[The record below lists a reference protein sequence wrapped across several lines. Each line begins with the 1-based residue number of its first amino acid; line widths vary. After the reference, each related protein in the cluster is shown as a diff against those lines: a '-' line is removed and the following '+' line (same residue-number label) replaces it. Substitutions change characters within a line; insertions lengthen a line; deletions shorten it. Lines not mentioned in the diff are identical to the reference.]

1 MEKQAEEEEPEASKE
16 EEEAKEQQDDDDDE
30 QYDTFTK
37 TTLVYQGKRVKEFR
51 VTGNLNRCNTRM
63 IMDNITP
70 HIEMRVKV
78 SDSFKSVIY
87 RGNDEIKDYSKTLD
101 SPPSM
106 FTSLE
111 EIQEYIEVCE
121 QIRLGLDNDEVWS
134 NAYLPATKTTQ
145 VQGNYESKVI
155 FRHVQIILV
164 ASNKRINGLLTT
176 ARSVKETL
184 YLYTG
189 HP

>member
-1 MEKQAEEEEPEASKE
+1 
-16 EEEAKEQQDDDDDE
+16 
-30 QYDTFTK
+30 
-37 TTLVYQGKRVKEFR
+37 
-51 VTGNLNRCNTRM
+51 M

-164 ASNKRINGLLTT
+164 ASNKRIIGLLTT